1 MPLIPIDPQLIQP
14 FNQAIMRL
22 LRPSHL
28 RDQSYVT
35 DQYCGIISHPNGTAW
50 PLLSLPDTE
59 TVPIHVHADGGELRQ
74 LLDIF
79 VANNGITK
87 EESDGIKQAV
97 AGMVGQTVRLA
108 DMVPPSWQPY
118 ILTVEQAIDQGYIPK
133 PEVV

>member
-1 MPLIPIDPQLIQP
+1 VPLIPIDPQLIQP

-59 TVPIHVHADGGELRQ
+59 TVPIHVNADGGELRQ

-118 ILTVEQAIDQGYIPK
+118 ILTVEQAIDQGYIPQ